1 MKAAKE
7 HKSQPSRVL
16 QSKGDNSLNLQTKS
30 GLKPSQIS
38 SKVIQGHFNTQ
49 LNFNNHNL
57 SQSDHNKLAG
67 VLNNL
72 ANFHINIPYEGDIAI
87 NIVNDRTTNPA
98 TTTINHI
105 VFINGFWFPEYTINL
120 QLFYIKMSSVGEI
133 LGLITHELGV
143 HSLADIQTGQG
154 FRQVQWHIPGPQF
167 IHVYPQARVYG
178 LPDSNAHFIVNV
190 RNNAYHMNTGTA
202 TQADHVNAVNFGQI
216 MSARAAAYLG
226 EFLRIGDAIPTR
238 NAGVGAPTQEHQDY
252 VKTFLFDIAR
262 ILVTNDGGMM
272 AIGTN
277 TGRIAN
283 AMWDVYNSILM
294 PNQIR
299 HPWINGSYQRENG
312 FQILKYLLKKAIQGV
327 VSNIQSHQ

>member
-7 HKSQPSRVL
+7 HKSKPSRVL
-16 QSKGDNSLNLQTKS
+16 QSKGDNSLNQQTKS
-30 GLKPSQIS
+30 GFKPSQIS

-67 VLNNL
+67 VLNNF
-72 ANFHINIPYEGDIAI
+72 ANFHINIPYEGDIVI
-87 NIVNDRTTNPA
+87 NIVNDWTTNPA

-105 VFINGFWFPEYTINL
+105 VFRNGSWFPEYTINL

-133 LGLITHELGV
+133 LGMIAHELGV
-143 HSLADIQTGQG
+143 HRLADIQTRQWQAPQLGQVRSP
-154 FRQVQWHIPGPQF
+154 FQ
-167 IHVYPQARVYG
+167 VYG
-178 LPDSNAHFIVNV
+178 LPDLNAHFIVNV
-190 RNNAYHMNTGTA
+190 GANAYHMNTGTA

-294 PNQIR
+294 PNQFR

-312 FQILKYLLKKAIQGV
+312 FTILSYLLEKAIQGV
-327 VSNIQSHQ
+327 VSNIQSHR